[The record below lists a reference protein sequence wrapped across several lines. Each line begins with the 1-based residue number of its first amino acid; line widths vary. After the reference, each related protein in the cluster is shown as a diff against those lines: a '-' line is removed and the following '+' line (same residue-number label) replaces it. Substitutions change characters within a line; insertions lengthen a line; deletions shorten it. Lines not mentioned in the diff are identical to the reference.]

1 MDAFMITVAV
11 GSLLLYLFTS
21 REDHRII
28 TKKKVVKIPMVP
40 FRTANKC
47 IQTDQLSPIS
57 PMSSISS
64 LDIQFVFNETYLENN
79 SVGDTNEESRPLVQ
93 SDSP

>member
-11 GSLLLYLFTS
+11 GSLLLYLYTR

-40 FRTANKC
+40 FRTTNKS
-47 IQTDQLSPIS
+47 IQTDPLS

-64 LDIQFVFNETYLENN
+64 LDLQFVFDETYLENN
-79 SVGDTNEESRPLVQ
+79 SVGDINEKGRPLVQ

>member
-1 MDAFMITVAV
+1 MDAFILTVAL
-11 GSLLLYLFTS
+11 GSLVLYLYTR
-21 REDHRII
+21 REDRRVI

-40 FRTANKC
+40 FRTANKY
-47 IQTDQLSPIS
+47 IQTDPSS

-64 LDIQFVFNETYLENN
+64 LDLQFVFDETYLEHN
-79 SVGDTNEESRPLVQ
+79 SVGDTNERSRPLVQ

>member
-1 MDAFMITVAV
+1 MDAFMITVAL
-11 GSLLLYLFTS
+11 GSLVLYLYTR
-21 REDHRII
+21 REDHRVI

-47 IQTDQLSPIS
+47 IQTDPSS

-64 LDIQFVFNETYLENN
+64 LDIQFVFDETYLEHN
-79 SVGDTNEESRPLVQ
+79 SVGDTNERSRPLVQ

>member
-1 MDAFMITVAV
+1 MDAFMITVAL
-11 GSLLLYLFTS
+11 GSLLLYLYTR

-47 IQTDQLSPIS
+47 IQTDQLSP
-57 PMSSISS
+57 MSSISS
-64 LDIQFVFNETYLENN
+64 LDIQFVFDETYLEHN
-79 SVGDTNEESRPLVQ
+79 SVGDTNEKSRPLVQ